1 MVLLVS
7 SFAFTIGAGEGRSH
21 KRSSVRVVGAGR
33 RKLSGVV
40 LQLVGTTEVLQAA
53 LTAAPDTAQGFT
65 QLCIGHRRARLFG
78 MWLYEG
84 CQGGMPRPASALPPR

>member
-33 RKLSGVV
+33 RKVSGVV
-40 LQLVGTTEVLQAA
+40 LQLVGTTEALHAA
-53 LTAAPDTAQGFT
+53 LTTRPESARGFT
-65 QLCIGHRRARLFG
+65 QLCIGHRGARLFG
-78 MWLYEG
+78 T
-84 CQGGMPRPASALPPR
+84 